1 MSIFCKRFCNTK
13 KLQNKVTSRFLFLI
27 LAAAGILA
35 VSVLWVSCTE
45 PSPLYGTWAD
55 NRGDKL
61 SLFSDDTFSASM
73 MDPVEGKVT
82 YEGDYSV
89 LLNSL
94 VLSCSTGKQIV
105 SEWDIRGNMLYLNWT
120 SEEGVLVP
128 LTLYKTAN

>member
-1 MSIFCKRFCNTK
+1 MAMVKRMNNTGNRVLGMILLAIGIFAASGLLLSCE
-13 KLQNKVTSRFLFLI
+13 I
-27 LAAAGILA
+27 L
-35 VSVLWVSCTE
+35 

-55 NRGDKL
+55 NEGNKL
-61 SLFSDDTFSASM
+61 SLSTDSTFSAAII
-73 MDPVEGKVT
+73 DPVKGLIN
-82 YEGDYSV
+82 YDGDYSV

-120 SEEGVLVP
+120 SEEGLLIL